1 MLTNE
6 IIQFWNTTQYVILP
20 GKYMGEKYR
29 YEYNAIFNFWQKQ
42 WADAFNEIKHNEQ
55 INQTEFCRH
64 EEVTG
69 LFLNGQIIAVAL
81 TDFLK
86 TDCPVQSRHRNF
98 ENFSESIL
106 EQITQVSKNKPV
118 RTVNYL
124 AIDSKYRSNYYVA
137 DMVVGL
143 TLLRTSELQ
152 NAVLIGHSRN
162 TRKTNELGYRL
173 GGIPLEQN
181 VTVHGEPSDFMYF
194 NTTSFEFI
202 KNHILYS
209 EMKTLWKNKIFHFS
223 PQIEFYYKNNDRKQ
237 TQQKGIPN
245 ENNVTNSL

>member
-6 IIQFWNTTQYVILP
+6 IIQFWRSAQYVILP
-20 GKYMGEKYR
+20 GKYMGAKYR

-42 WADAFNEIKHNEQ
+42 WADAFKEIKNHEP
-55 INQTEFCRH
+55 IDQTEFCRH

-98 ENFSESIL
+98 ENFSDSLL
-106 EQITQVSKNKPV
+106 EQITEVSQSTPI

-124 AIDSKYRSNYYVA
+124 AIDSRYRSNYYVA

-143 TLLRTSELQ
+143 TLLRTSELK
-152 NAVLIGHSRN
+152 NAILIGHSRN

-173 GGIPLEQN
+173 GGIPPKFLPM
-181 VTVHGEPSDFMYF
+181 HM
-194 NTTSFEFI
+194 
-202 KNHILYS
+202 
-209 EMKTLWKNKIFHFS
+209 
-223 PQIEFYYKNNDRKQ
+223 RC
-237 TQQKGIPN
+237 
-245 ENNVTNSL
+245 